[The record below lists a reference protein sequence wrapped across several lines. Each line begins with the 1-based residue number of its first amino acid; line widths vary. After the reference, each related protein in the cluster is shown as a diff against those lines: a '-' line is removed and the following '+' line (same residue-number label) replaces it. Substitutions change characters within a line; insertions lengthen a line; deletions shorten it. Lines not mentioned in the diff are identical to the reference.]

1 MSESEGSENIKIIII
16 PMTFNAILGV
26 LNRIL
31 QICYYCVTRYKG
43 VFQTDTVRETALA
56 FCIFPTMVNVF
67 MMGSFCILHKEEMLT
82 PKVKLQNFIRYVLS
96 LEILYPIGVHKS
108 LRTKY
113 SYNDDP
119 LVTLRLIN
127 AIHFVFVALPQ
138 ALIVTINSSASEN
151 FKGIDIA
158 SLIFSFIFMIW
169 SIGYYFL
176 CINYRAD
183 YDDYIT
189 DIIDKEKNE

>member
-56 FCIFPTMVNVF
+56 FCIFPTITNMF
-67 MMGSFCILHKEEMLT
+67 MMGLYCILHKEEMLT
-82 PKVKLQNFIRYVLS
+82 PKVKMKNFIRYVIS

-113 SYNDDP
+113 SYSDDP

-138 ALIVTINSSASEN
+138 VLIVTINSSASEN

-158 SLIFSFIFMIW
+158 SLVFSAFFMAW
-169 SIGYYFL
+169 SVGYYFY
-176 CINYRAD
+176 CVAND
-183 YDDYIT
+183 EGYDNLISEST
-189 DIIDKEKNE
+189 EKDKND